1 MKTKSILVVL
11 FSTVLFL
18 SCKNDK
24 TESAKEESGKVGI
37 ESGFKVTL
45 NVIVKQDDDFSLFFT
60 EDGSI
65 DFKGTPIWMGV
76 KGSPNIQQVVYTL
89 PTEVFPTELRLDFGM
104 KQNQEDIILQSII
117 FEYKDNKKEIIGAAL
132 KNLFRAD
139 ENKCTFDANTGVIKA
154 ITKDGVRQYPS
165 LYPIE
170 ASLKLELEKLG
181 K

>member
-11 FSTVLFL
+11 FSAVLFL

-24 TESAKEESGKVGI
+24 TESTKDEASKEVA

-65 DFKGTPIWMGV
+65 DFKGTPIWIGV
-76 KGSPNIQQVVYTL
+76 KGSPNVQQVVYTL
-89 PTEVFPTELRLDFGM
+89 PSEVFPTELRLDFGM
-104 KQNQEDIILQSII
+104 KENQEDIVLQSVVL
-117 FEYKDNKKEIIGAAL
+117 EYKANKKEISGAAL
-132 KNLFRAD
+132 SNFFRAD
-139 ENKCTFDANTGVIKA
+139 ENKCTFDATTGVIKA
-154 ITKDGVRQYPS
+154 IIKDGVRQHPS
-165 LYPIE
+165 LYPQE
-170 ASLKLELEKLG
+170 ANLKPEIEKLA